1 MDLSSAKYSF
11 VRLKT
16 KGGGLQEFTEAH
28 LERLRAPMPSQA
40 VAAKDGTKYHWGA
53 GDHVLDRDFALEKN
67 IIGDA
72 LRFTLVVT
80 TNTPPADLLKA
91 YVAEEL
97 SALAKDNPSGLPSKR
112 QRKEAKEAAQ
122 DRLEHE
128 AKDGRY
134 LRRKAIGVL
143 WDRVSGE
150 VLFGSTSAKVIEV
163 FAEEFEIAFGPGLC
177 AVTAAS
183 LAHALAEARGTA
195 RNIEDAEP
203 SPFVAGKSTSEVAWM
218 GDSDSKDFIG
228 NEFLV
233 WLWEHLDG
241 SSEEICLDDGSSAAV
256 MIYKTMHLDC
266 PRGQTGSQTVKSAGP
281 SKMPESY
288 RALLEG
294 KWPRKAGLILARHQ
308 QQYELTLV
316 PEIMAVSGLKLPA
329 IEDGG
334 QNKAEERVTQLR
346 HFLETLDLL
355 YDRFV
360 AARASSGW
368 RDGDVK
374 RIRGWVESKEVAA

>member
-1 MDLSSAKYSF
+1 MDLYGAKYSF

-16 KGGGLQEFTEAH
+16 NGGAQEFTEAH
-28 LERLRAPMPSQA
+28 LERLRASMPSQT

-53 GDHVLDRDFALEKN
+53 GDHVLDRNFTLAKN

-80 TNTPPADLLKA
+80 TNTPPADLLQA

-97 SALAKDNPSGLPSKR
+97 SALAKDNRSGLPSKR
-112 QRKEAKEAAQ
+112 QQKEAKEAAQ

-143 WDRVSGE
+143 WDRISGE
-150 VLFGSTSAKVIEV
+150 VLFGSTSAKLIEV
-163 FAEEFEIAFGPGLC
+163 FAEEFEIAFGPALC
-177 AVTAAS
+177 ALTAAS
-183 LAHALAEARGTA
+183 LGHALAEARGIA

-203 SPFVAGKSTSEVAWM
+203 SPFVAGKTAGEVAWM
-218 GDSDSKDFIG
+218 GDSGSKDFIG
-228 NEFLV
+228 NEFLI

-241 SSEEICLDDGSSAAV
+241 GADEIRLDDGSSAAV
-256 MIYKTMHLDC
+256 MIYKTMHLEC

-294 KWPRKAGLILARHQ
+294 KWPRKAGLIIARHQ

-329 IEDGG
+329 LEDGV
-334 QNKAEERVTQLR
+334 QNQFEERLTQLR
-346 HFLETLDLL
+346 HFLETLDLI
-355 YDRFV
+355 YERFV
-360 AARASSGW
+360 MARASSGW
-368 RDGDVK
+368 RTADVE
-374 RIRGWVESKEVAA
+374 RIRGWVVSREVAA